1 MLIASTKDNSGRVDI
16 RSLLR
21 ELAKREVTSV
31 LIEGGGETVASAL
44 EAGLVDKVY
53 FFIASKI
60 IGGRKATTSVEGE
73 GVEKAGKAIRLK
85 KMSYRKIGDDLLI
98 EGYVIN

>member
-1 MLIASTKDNSGRVDI
+1 MLY
-16 RSLLR
+16 
-21 ELAKREVTSV
+21 
-31 LIEGGGETVASAL
+31 
-44 EAGLVDKVY
+44 KVY
-53 FFIASKI
+53 FFIAPKI

-85 KMSYRKIGDDLLI
+85 RMSFRKIGDDLLI